1 MTGQSSILRDNL
13 QEIEHA
19 VRNRQGCG
27 LRLVANFFGNRI
39 YDSSRGWGRL
49 WVWFYRFVDWVQHKN
64 NDLRLD
70 RLKQAIVNTHNL
82 FQSQLPQIENHIA
95 SYESYLRQAGSGYSV
110 LENQFHAARSAIIFW
125 NQSYAPFLRLMKQVN
140 CPKLE
145 KLFRLS
151 FEGRSSQSDAAV
163 LWANPFAEQLKAFQ
177 KVIDVEGLSCGPLPL
192 EVFKKILRKKPL
204 NSIDNKNLDR
214 WIGKISKVPGCV
226 NRVHGMLLAVA
237 TRYSKAGKEDGKH
250 ADWVVLEAFLEDKGC
265 SVFQQQDPK
274 HILWQQA
281 LKKGMIL
288 SQGDEEFVLA
298 HEILPSASGSEN
310 TRVFALEK
318 PSAQVLL
325 APQNKTA
332 LAIRRFR
339 GSAGNGFAVEPAKIL
354 GIFDDGRWGTM
365 ERLQPLG
372 SRKWASA
379 FGSLSPEDISLVN
392 VLAGLLEWLVKKNC
406 TPSNFSSKTIM
417 FDAQYRLKA
426 LKLTEKR
433 EFDFNALED
442 FALEC
447 SAGNAAVFQYLM
459 STSGM
464 AKHPVANFYY
474 ELISHAFRGDETAVE
489 DLASIY
495 KIGDPKV
502 VDRGTALVQE
512 ALALRSQICMKIR
525 EERPDQDPKAIKKAV
540 GSTILS
546 CYASSKGCGILWPS
560 LGKVVLNKCADFP
573 RA

>member
-1 MTGQSSILRDNL
+1 MTAQSSILRDNL

-19 VRNRQGCG
+19 VRDRQGCG

-49 WVWFYRFVDWVQHKN
+49 WVWFYRFVDWVRHKD

-70 RLKQAIVNTHNL
+70 KLKQAIVNTHNL
-82 FQSQLPQIENHIA
+82 FQSQLPQIENHITA
-95 SYESYLRQAGSGYSV
+95 YESYLRQAGSGYSV
-110 LENQFHAARSAIIFW
+110 NEDQIHAVRSAIIFW
-125 NQSYAPFLRLMKQVN
+125 NQSYAPFLRLMKHVN

-151 FEGRSSQSDAAV
+151 FAGRSSQSDAAV
-163 LWANPFAEQLKAFQ
+163 LWANPFSAQLKVFQ

-192 EVFKKILRKKPL
+192 EAFKKILRKKPL

-214 WIGKISKVPGCV
+214 WIGKINKVSGCV
-226 NRVHGMLLAVA
+226 NRVDGMLRAVA
-237 TRYSKAGKEDGKH
+237 ARFSKARTEDSKH

-288 SQGDEEFVLA
+288 SQGEEEFVLE
-298 HEILPSASGSEN
+298 HEILPWASGSEN
-310 TRVFALEK
+310 TRVFSLEK
-318 PSAQVLL
+318 PLGQVLL
-325 APQNKTA
+325 ASQNKTA

-339 GSAGNGFAVEPAKIL
+339 GTAGNGFAVEPAKIL
-354 GIFDDGRWGTM
+354 GIFDNGRWGTM

-372 SRKWASA
+372 SRKWTSV
-379 FGSLSPEDISLVN
+379 FGNLSPEDAPLVN
-392 VLAGLLEWLVKKNC
+392 GLAGLLGWLVKQNC

-417 FDAQYRLKA
+417 FDAQYRLRA
-426 LKLTEKR
+426 LKTMEKR
-433 EFDFNALED
+433 EFDFNALQD
-442 FALEC
+442 FALEF
-447 SAGNAAVFQYLM
+447 SAGNAVIFQYLM

-474 ELISHAFRGDETAVE
+474 ELIAHAFGGDETAVE
-489 DLASIY
+489 DMASIY

-512 ALALRSQICMKIR
+512 ALTLRSQLCMKIR
-525 EERPDQDPKAIKKAV
+525 EAQPDQDPKAIKKAV

-546 CYASSKGCGILWPS
+546 CYLSTKGCGILWPLLGQEVLKKS
-560 LGKVVLNKCADFP
+560 LAGKV
-573 RA
+573 